1 PGGRSGETPLS
12 ATRGRRWLRVAIRL
26 RGRCFA
32 SGGYCIATR
41 VPTVAAGPDTGSEPD
56 RAGLRMATK
65 VPSNQRLGMESRYPG
80 AAARR
85 AAPMTPVESGEL
97 PPNCYAPMWCVQRTR
112 IVRSLALFP
121 AHPVEQ

>member
-1 PGGRSGETPLS
+1 KRAAPGGRSGETPLS

-41 VPTVAAGPDTGSEPD
+41 VPTVAAGPDTGSGPD

-80 AAARR
+80 AASRR
-85 AAPMTPVESGEL
+85 DGPMHTVEDG
-97 PPNCYAPMWCVQRTR
+97 A
-112 IVRSLALFP
+112 
-121 AHPVEQ
+121 